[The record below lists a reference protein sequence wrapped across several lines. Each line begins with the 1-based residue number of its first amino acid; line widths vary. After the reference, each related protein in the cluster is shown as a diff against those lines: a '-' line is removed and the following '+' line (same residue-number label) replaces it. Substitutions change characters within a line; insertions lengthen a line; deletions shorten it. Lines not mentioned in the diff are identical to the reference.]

1 LPLFYNHNMNF
12 SVVFQNS
19 GDSIPFQTVSTTT
32 ADVLVYYVENLNN
45 RNLNQFSSG
54 VGDGVKSTV
63 DKLHSTIVK
72 CNDFVYELLD
82 QYIDT
87 YSEEEYLEQTNL
99 NKLHADWV
107 KFQKVSYNILK
118 KKSQYGSDQA
128 EHIHT
133 MFPDSIPEP
142 PVGTIIDKLGM
153 SVLFADINQSI
164 HQVEAFFRNV
174 KFSTAE
180 WVELPNMFDKS
191 ILSNSICNFSLP
203 FNHLGRSLYDKFL
216 DFDHDLEFDDENSFN
231 ELLGIVS
238 IKLIPPQTILLSSEY
253 VEWCKEHNRVP
264 CGNSLNIGNILDLD
278 KRLTDY
284 RKIIFRNTLQ
294 NNNFSIQLNKGN

>member
-1 LPLFYNHNMNF
+1 MNF

-19 GDSIPFQTVSTTT
+19 GDSIPFQTISTTT

-45 RNLNQFSSG
+45 CNSNKFSSG
-54 VGDGVKSTV
+54 IGRNIKSTV

-72 CNDFVYELLD
+72 CNDFVYELVD

-87 YSEEEYLEQTNL
+87 YTEEEYLEQKNL

-107 KFQKVSYNILK
+107 NFHNISYNILK
-118 KKSQYGSDQA
+118 KKSQYGSEQS

-142 PVGTIIDKLGM
+142 PIGTIIDKLGM
-153 SVLFADINQSI
+153 SNLFGDINLSI
-164 HQVEAFFRNV
+164 HQVEALFRNAR
-174 KFSTAE
+174 FSTAE
-180 WVELPNMFDKS
+180 WIEMPNIFTKS

-216 DFDHDLEFDDENSFN
+216 DFDHNLEFDDENSFN
-231 ELLGIVS
+231 ELVGLVTIT
-238 IKLIPPQTILLSSEY
+238 LMPPQTILLSSEY
-253 VEWCKEHNRVP
+253 VEWCREHNRVP
-264 CGNSLNIGNILDLD
+264 CGNNLNIGNIPDLN

>member
-1 LPLFYNHNMNF
+1 MNF

-19 GDSIPFQTVSTTT
+19 GDSIPFQTISTTT

-45 RNLNQFSSG
+45 CNSNKFSSG
-54 VGDGVKSTV
+54 IGGNIKSTV

-72 CNDFVYELLD
+72 CNDFVYELVD

-87 YSEEEYLEQTNL
+87 YTEEEYLEQKNL

-107 KFQKVSYNILK
+107 NFHNISYNILK
-118 KKSQYGSDQA
+118 KKSQYGSEQS

-142 PVGTIIDKLGM
+142 PIGTIIDKLGM
-153 SVLFADINQSI
+153 SNLFGDINLSI
-164 HQVEAFFRNV
+164 HQVEALFRNAR
-174 KFSTAE
+174 FSTAE
-180 WVELPNMFDKS
+180 WIEMPNIFTKS

-216 DFDHDLEFDDENSFN
+216 DFDHNLEFDDENSFN
-231 ELLGIVS
+231 ELVGLVT
-238 IKLIPPQTILLSSEY
+238 IKLMPPQTILLSSEY
-253 VEWCKEHNRVP
+253 VEWCREHNRVP
-264 CGNSLNIGNILDLD
+264 CGNNLNIGNIPDLN

>member
-1 LPLFYNHNMNF
+1 MPLFYNHIMNF

-19 GDSIPFQTVSTTT
+19 GDSIPFQTISTTT

-82 QYIDT
+82 RYIDT

-107 KFQKVSYNILK
+107 NFHKVGYNILK
-118 KKSQYGSDQA
+118 KKSQYGSEQA

-133 MFPDSIPEP
+133 MFPDSIP
-142 PVGTIIDKLGM
+142 
-153 SVLFADINQSI
+153 
-164 HQVEAFFRNV
+164 
-174 KFSTAE
+174 
-180 WVELPNMFDKS
+180 
-191 ILSNSICNFSLP
+191 
-203 FNHLGRSLYDKFL
+203 
-216 DFDHDLEFDDENSFN
+216 
-231 ELLGIVS
+231 
-238 IKLIPPQTILLSSEY
+238 
-253 VEWCKEHNRVP
+253 
-264 CGNSLNIGNILDLD
+264 
-278 KRLTDY
+278 
-284 RKIIFRNTLQ
+284 
-294 NNNFSIQLNKGN
+294 